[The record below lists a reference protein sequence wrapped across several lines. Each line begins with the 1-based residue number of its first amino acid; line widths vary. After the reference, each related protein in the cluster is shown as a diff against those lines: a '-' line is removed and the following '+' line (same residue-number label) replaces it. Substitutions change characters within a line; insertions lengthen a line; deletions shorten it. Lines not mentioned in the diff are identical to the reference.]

1 MEDRM
6 PVFFRRF
13 GAALIASTLFIG
25 VGCSDDDGP
34 SAPTVAQVS
43 GSYTA
48 TRLTAT
54 SPLGTEDILRTG
66 GSLTMEFLAS
76 GVLTGTLSAPGQGIT
91 DLAFTGTWRIE
102 DGEVE
107 IDQADADTFVENL
120 SFRVVGNTL
129 VADEIVDI
137 VRVRATLTKRS

>member
-1 MEDRM
+1 
-6 PVFFRRF
+6 
-13 GAALIASTLFIG
+13 
-25 VGCSDDDGP
+25 
-34 SAPTVAQVS
+34 
-43 GSYTA
+43 
-48 TRLTAT
+48 
-54 SPLGTEDILRTG
+54 
-66 GSLTMEFLAS
+66 
-76 GVLTGTLSAPGQGIT
+76 VLTGTLSAPGQGIT